1 MKNTPESVDFNDAS
15 RRAGHDAVRSR
26 IAQAVQPEERS
37 PSATATVTATSP
49 APAAKAK
56 VKDKP
61 SRGQGTD
68 KGAVPHYRLSEGGVF
83 YIGTTEDGDLAEP
96 AFVCSP
102 LKVEAKTRN
111 SQSEEWG
118 RLLTWTDADGHHHRW
133 AAPAEMLVGDPRE
146 FVRQLAAGGVEMSA
160 HRNTMQRLLAY
171 IIQERI
177 DARARNVAVPGWH
190 DGRYVLPNGESYGAG
205 DEQLVYQHSGG
216 LQHHYASVG
225 SLDDWRRDVATRCQG
240 NSRLLLAVSAMFA
253 GPLLHFT
260 GATGGGFHLV
270 GGSSS
275 GKSTALRVAA
285 SVVGPP
291 EYAREWRSTANG
303 LEGVAV
309 LHNDATLIL
318 DELAQIDPKQ
328 AGDAAY
334 LLANGNGKSRANR
347 AGEARAASRW
357 RVLILSAGEVGLAQ
371 HMAEAGKQ
379 ARAGQAVRLADV
391 PAEVEDGHGLFERL
405 HDASDGA
412 ALSALLKDAAARSY
426 GAAWPLWMSYLTRQD
441 SPALTTQ
448 LRESTDSF
456 LASYVPDD
464 ASGEV
469 RRVAERFAIVAF
481 AGELASTC
489 DQRLTGWPKGEATR
503 GVAACFQGWLQR
515 RGGSGSA
522 DTDALLSR
530 VRAFF
535 EAHGESRLEPLR
547 YAQEAPPV
555 RDRAG
560 FRRFDE
566 VGVTEYLVLPEAL
579 KRELCAGFDLRQAT
593 RELITAGWLK
603 PSPDGKASHPVRVP
617 GLGLMRL
624 YVFDSRKVHGVG

>member
-1 MKNTPESVDFNDAS
+1 MSNVTSVDFNDAAKD
-15 RRAGHDAVRSR
+15 AGTGAVRGS
-26 IAQAVQPEERS
+26 IQAAVRKATKGKGGKTAPDAGS
-37 PSATATVTATSP
+37 SARA
-49 APAAKAK
+49 
-56 VKDKP
+56 
-61 SRGQGTD
+61 
-68 KGAVPHYRLSEGGVF
+68 HYQLNEMGV
-83 YIGTTEDGDLAEP
+83 YYVGVTEDGDLAEP
-96 AFVCSP
+96 VFVCSP

-118 RLLTWTDADGHHHRW
+118 RLLTWTDADGHPHQW

-146 FVRQLAAGGVEMSA
+146 FLRQLAAGGVEMSA

-177 DARARNVAVPGWH
+177 DTRARNVSVPGWH
-190 DGRYVLPNGESYGAG
+190 AGRYVLPNGESYGTG
-205 DEQLVYQHSGG
+205 EERLVYQHSGG
-216 LQHHYASVG
+216 LQHHYAAVG
-225 SLDDWRRDVATRCQG
+225 SLVDWRREVAKRCQD
-240 NSRLLLAVSAMFA
+240 NSRLVLAVSAMFA

-347 AGEARAASRW
+347 AGEARAAARW

-371 HMAEAGKQ
+371 HMAEVGKQ

-391 PAEVEDGHGLFERL
+391 PAEAEGGHGVFERL
-405 HDASDGA
+405 HDAGDGA
-412 ALSALLKDAAARSY
+412 ALSALLKDAAARTY
-426 GAAWPLWMSYLTRQD
+426 GAPWPLWMDYLTQQD
-441 SPALTTQ
+441 SPTLTAQ
-448 LRESTDSF
+448 LRESSDRFIAT
-456 LASYVPDD
+456 YVPDD

-469 RRVAERFAIVAF
+469 RRVAERFAVVAF
-481 AGELASTC
+481 AGEMASVC
-489 DQRLTGWPKGEATR
+489 RHRLTGWPKGEATR
-503 GVAACFQGWLQR
+503 GVATCFQAWMHR
-515 RGGSGSA
+515 RGGAGSA

-535 EAHGESRLEPLR
+535 EAHGQSRLEPLNSMQ
-547 YAQEAPPV
+547 AASPV

-560 FRRFDE
+560 FRRLDG
-566 VGVTEYLVLPEAL
+566 VGVTEYMVLQESFN
-579 KRELCAGFDLRQAT
+579 RELCAGFDARQAA
-593 RELITAGWLK
+593 RELVDVGWLK
-603 PSPDGKASHPVRVP
+603 PSGDGRPSQVVRIP
-617 GLGLMRL
+617 GLGAVRL
-624 YVFDSRKVHGVG
+624 FIFDPRKVHDSAA

>member
-1 MKNTPESVDFNDAS
+1 MSSNVKSVDFNDA
-15 RRAGHDAVRSR
+15 AQVVGKKAVRNS
-26 IAQAVQPEERS
+26 IQAAVSQGAAGKQRTR
-37 PSATATVTATSP
+37 ADTAGTADG
-49 APAAKAK
+49 AK
-56 VKDKP
+56 
-61 SRGQGTD
+61 
-68 KGAVPHYRLSEGGVF
+68 PHYRLSDAGVF
-83 YIGTTEDGDLAEP
+83 YVGVNEDGEQAEP
-96 AFVCSP
+96 QFICSP

-118 RLLTWTDADGHHHRW
+118 RLLSWTDADGHRHQW

-160 HRNTMQRLLAY
+160 HRSTMQRLLAY

-190 DGRYVLPNGESYGAG
+190 DGSYVLPSGESYGAG
-205 DEQLVYQHSGG
+205 EELLVYQHSGG
-216 LQHHYASVG
+216 LQHHYAAVG
-225 SLDDWRRDVATRCQG
+225 TLDDWRRQVASRCVG
-240 NSRLLLAVSAMFA
+240 NSRLVLAMSTMFA
-253 GPLLHFT
+253 GPLLRFT
-260 GATGGGFHLV
+260 GATGGGFHIV

-275 GKSTALRVAA
+275 GKTTALRVAA

-347 AGEARAASRW
+347 AGDARAAARW
-357 RVLILSAGEVGLAQ
+357 RVMILSAGEVGLAQ
-371 HMAEAGKQ
+371 HMAEVGKQ

-391 PAEVEDGHGLFERL
+391 PAEAEGGHGVFERL

-426 GAAWPLWMSYLTRQD
+426 GSPWPLWMDYLTRVE
-441 SPALTTQ
+441 SPKLTAQ
-448 LRESTDSF
+448 LREETDRF
-456 LASYVPDD
+456 LATHVPND

-481 AGELASTC
+481 AGELASAC
-489 DQRLTGWPKGEATR
+489 RHQITGWAKGEATQ
-503 GVAACFQGWLQR
+503 GVATCFRAWLQR
-515 RGGSGSA
+515 RGGSGSS

-530 VRAFF
+530 IRAFF
-535 EAHGESRLEPLR
+535 EAHGESRLEPYR
-547 YAQEAPPV
+547 APQGALPI

-560 FRRFDE
+560 YRRFDE
-566 VGVTEYLVLPEAL
+566 VGITEYMVLPEAF
-579 KRELCAGFDLRQAT
+579 KRELCAGHDARQAT
-593 RELITAGWLK
+593 RELIAAGWLK
-603 PSPDGKASHPVRVP
+603 PGTDGKAAQVVRIP
-617 GLGLMRL
+617 GLGSMRL
-624 YVFDSRKVHGVG
+624 YVFDSRKVHDGSV

>member
-1 MKNTPESVDFNDAS
+1 MSNTIKSVDFNDA
-15 RRAGHDAVRSR
+15 AKAVGKKAVRSS
-26 IAQAVQPEERS
+26 IEAAVRKGS
-37 PSATATVTATSP
+37 GTSKARTDTAAG
-49 APAAKAK
+49 AK
-56 VKDKP
+56 
-61 SRGQGTD
+61 
-68 KGAVPHYRLSEGGVF
+68 PHYRLSDAGVF
-83 YIGTTEDGDLAEP
+83 YVGVNEDGEQAEP
-96 AFVCSP
+96 QFICSP

-118 RLLTWTDADGHHHRW
+118 RLLSWTDADGHRHQW

-160 HRNTMQRLLAY
+160 HRSTMQRLLAY

-190 DGRYVLPNGESYGAG
+190 DSSYVLPSGESYGAG
-205 DEQLVYQHSGG
+205 EELLVYQHSGG
-216 LQHHYASVG
+216 LQHHYAAVG
-225 SLDDWRRDVATRCQG
+225 TLDDWKREVAARCAG
-240 NSRLLLAVSAMFA
+240 NSRLVLAVATMFA
-253 GPLLHFT
+253 GPLLRFT
-260 GATGGGFHLV
+260 GATGGGFHIV

-275 GKSTALRVAA
+275 GKTTALRVAA

-347 AGEARAASRW
+347 AGDARAAARW
-357 RVLILSAGEVGLAQ
+357 RIMILSAGEVGLAQ

-391 PAEVEDGHGLFERL
+391 PAEAEAGHGVFERL

-412 ALSALLKDAAARSY
+412 ALSALLKDASARSY
-426 GAAWPLWMSYLTRQD
+426 GSAWPLWMEYLTRLD
-441 SPALTTQ
+441 SPKLTAQ
-448 LRESTDSF
+448 LREATDRF
-456 LASYVPDD
+456 LATHVPDN

-489 DQRLTGWPKGEATR
+489 RHQLTGWQKGEATK
-503 GVAACFQGWLQR
+503 GVATCFQAWLQR

-522 DTDALLSR
+522 DTDALMSR
-530 VRAFF
+530 IRAFF
-535 EAHGESRLEPLR
+535 EAHGESRLERFRAADGL
-547 YAQEAPPV
+547 PV
-555 RDRAG
+555 RERAG

-566 VGVTEYLVLPEAL
+566 VGVTEYMVLPEAFR
-579 KRELCAGFDLRQAT
+579 RELCAGHDARQAA
-593 RELITAGWLK
+593 RELIAAGWIKPAVDGK
-603 PSPDGKASHPVRVP
+603 PSQVVRVP
-617 GLGLMRL
+617 GMGAVRL
-624 YVFDSRKVHGVG
+624 YIFDSRKVHDGSL

>member
-1 MKNTPESVDFNDAS
+1 MSNVTSVDFNDAAKD
-15 RRAGHDAVRSR
+15 AGTGAVRGSIQR
-26 IAQAVQPEERS
+26 AVR
-37 PSATATVTATSP
+37 
-49 APAAKAK
+49 
-56 VKDKP
+56 
-61 SRGQGTD
+61 
-68 KGAVPHYRLSEGGVF
+68 KGAKGKTKSNKDAADCTSGSASGGAARAHYQLNESGV
-83 YIGTTEDGDLAEP
+83 YYVGVTEDGDLAEP
-96 AFVCSP
+96 VFVCSP

-118 RLLTWTDADGHHHRW
+118 RLLTWTDADGHPHQW

-177 DARARNVAVPGWH
+177 DTRARNVAVPGWH
-190 DGRYVLPNGESYGAG
+190 EGRYVLPNGESYGNG
-205 DEQLVYQHSGG
+205 VERLVYQHSGG
-216 LQHHYASVG
+216 LQHHYAAVG
-225 SLDDWRRDVATRCQG
+225 SLDDWRRGVARRCQD
-240 NSRLLLAVSAMFA
+240 NSRLVLAVSAMFA

-291 EYAREWRSTANG
+291 EYAREWRSTSNG

-347 AGEARAASRW
+347 AGEARAAARW

-371 HMAEAGKQ
+371 HMAEVGKQ
-379 ARAGQAVRLADV
+379 ARAGQSVRLADV
-391 PAEVEDGHGLFERL
+391 PAEAEGGHGVFERL

-412 ALSALLKDAAARSY
+412 ALSALLKDAAARTY
-426 GAAWPLWMSYLTRQD
+426 GAPWPLWMGYLTQQD
-441 SPALTTQ
+441 SPTLTAQ
-448 LRESTDSF
+448 LRESTDRF
-456 LASYVPDD
+456 LATYVPED

-469 RRVAERFAIVAF
+469 RRVAERFAVVAF
-481 AGELASTC
+481 AGELASSC
-489 DQRLTGWPKGEATR
+489 RHRITGWPKGEATQ
-503 GVAACFQGWLQR
+503 GVATCFKAWLQR
-515 RGGSGSA
+515 RGGSASA
-522 DTDALLSR
+522 DTDELLSR

-547 YAQEAPPV
+547 SPEGTVPV
-555 RDRAG
+555 RDRVG

-566 VGVTEYLVLPEAL
+566 VGLTEYLVLQEAFR
-579 KRELCAGFDLRQAT
+579 RELCAGFDVRLAARMLA
-593 RELITAGWLK
+593 EAGWLK
-603 PSPDGKASHPVRVP
+603 RSADGRPSQTVRVP
-617 GLGLMRL
+617 GLGAIRVF
-624 YVFDSRKVHGVG
+624 VFDPRKVHDSGL

>member
-1 MKNTPESVDFNDAS
+1 MSTTIKSIDFNDAAKA
-15 RRAGHDAVRSR
+15 AGKKAVRRS
-26 IAQAVQPEERS
+26 IEAAVR
-37 PSATATVTATSP
+37 
-49 APAAKAK
+49 
-56 VKDKP
+56 
-61 SRGQGTD
+61 
-68 KGAVPHYRLSEGGVF
+68 KGAASKPRADAKDAAGAKPHYRLSDAGVF
-83 YIGTTEDGDLAEP
+83 YVGVNEEGEQAEP
-96 AFVCSP
+96 QFVCSP

-111 SQSEEWG
+111 VQSEEWG
-118 RLLTWTDADGHHHRW
+118 RLLSWTDADGHRHQW

-160 HRNTMQRLLAY
+160 HRSTMQRLLAY

-190 DGRYVLPNGESYGAG
+190 DGRYVLPSGESYGG
-205 DEQLVYQHSGG
+205 GEELLVYQHSGG
-216 LQHHYASVG
+216 LQHHYAAVG
-225 SLDDWRRDVATRCQG
+225 TLDDWKREVAARCAG
-240 NSRLLLAVSAMFA
+240 NSRLVLAVATMFA
-253 GPLLHFT
+253 GPLLRFT
-260 GATGGGFHLV
+260 GATGGGFHIV

-275 GKSTALRVAA
+275 GKTTALRVAA

-347 AGEARAASRW
+347 AGDARAAARW
-357 RVLILSAGEVGLAQ
+357 RIMILSAGEVGLAQ

-391 PAEVEDGHGLFERL
+391 PAEAEAGHGVFERL

-426 GAAWPLWMSYLTRQD
+426 GAAWPLWMEYLTRLD
-441 SPALTTQ
+441 SPKLTAQ
-448 LRESTDSF
+448 LREATDRF
-456 LASYVPDD
+456 LATHVPDN

-489 DQRLTGWPKGEATR
+489 RHQLTGWQKGEATK
-503 GVAACFQGWLQR
+503 GVATCFQAWLQR

-522 DTDALLSR
+522 DTDALMSR
-530 VRAFF
+530 IRAFF
-535 EAHGESRLEPLR
+535 EAHGESRLERFRAADGL
-547 YAQEAPPV
+547 PV
-555 RDRAG
+555 RERAG

-566 VGVTEYLVLPEAL
+566 VGVTEYMVLPEAFR
-579 KRELCAGFDLRQAT
+579 RELCAGHDARQAA
-593 RELITAGWLK
+593 RELIAAGWIKPAADGK
-603 PSPDGKASHPVRVP
+603 PSQVVRVP
-617 GLGLMRL
+617 GMGAVRL
-624 YVFDSRKVHGVG
+624 YIFDSRKVHDGSL

>member
-1 MKNTPESVDFNDAS
+1 MSNTIKSVDFNDA
-15 RRAGHDAVRSR
+15 AKAVGKKAVRSS
-26 IAQAVQPEERS
+26 IEAAVRKGS
-37 PSATATVTATSP
+37 GTSKARADSAAG
-49 APAAKAK
+49 AK
-56 VKDKP
+56 
-61 SRGQGTD
+61 
-68 KGAVPHYRLSEGGVF
+68 PHYRLSDAGVF
-83 YIGTTEDGDLAEP
+83 YVGVNEGGEQAEP
-96 AFVCSP
+96 QFICSP

-118 RLLTWTDADGHHHRW
+118 RLLSWIDADGHRHQW

-160 HRNTMQRLLAY
+160 HRSTMQRLLAY

-190 DGRYVLPNGESYGAG
+190 DSSYVLPSGESYGAG
-205 DEQLVYQHSGG
+205 EELLVYQHSGG
-216 LQHHYASVG
+216 LQHHYAAVG
-225 SLDDWRRDVATRCQG
+225 TLDDWKREVAARCAG
-240 NSRLLLAVSAMFA
+240 NSRLVLAVATMFA
-253 GPLLHFT
+253 GPLLRFT
-260 GATGGGFHLV
+260 GATGGGFHIV

-275 GKSTALRVAA
+275 GKTTALRVAA

-347 AGEARAASRW
+347 AGDARAAARW
-357 RVLILSAGEVGLAQ
+357 RIMILSAGEVGLAQ

-391 PAEVEDGHGLFERL
+391 PAEAEAGHGVFERL
-405 HDASDGA
+405 HDAGDGA

-426 GAAWPLWMSYLTRQD
+426 GAAWPLWMEYLTRLD
-441 SPALTTQ
+441 SPKLTAQ
-448 LRESTDSF
+448 LREATDRF
-456 LASYVPDD
+456 LATHVPDS

-489 DQRLTGWPKGEATR
+489 RHQLTGWQKGEATK
-503 GVAACFQGWLQR
+503 GVATCFQAWLQR

-522 DTDALLSR
+522 DTDAL
-530 VRAFF
+530 
-535 EAHGESRLEPLR
+535 
-547 YAQEAPPV
+547 
-555 RDRAG
+555 
-560 FRRFDE
+560 
-566 VGVTEYLVLPEAL
+566 
-579 KRELCAGFDLRQAT
+579 
-593 RELITAGWLK
+593 
-603 PSPDGKASHPVRVP
+603 
-617 GLGLMRL
+617 M
-624 YVFDSRKVHGVG
+624 

>member
-1 MKNTPESVDFNDAS
+1 MSNVTSVDFNDAAKD
-15 RRAGHDAVRSR
+15 AGAGAVRGSIQR
-26 IAQAVQPEERS
+26 AVR
-37 PSATATVTATSP
+37 
-49 APAAKAK
+49 
-56 VKDKP
+56 
-61 SRGQGTD
+61 
-68 KGAVPHYRLSEGGVF
+68 KGAKGKTKSNKDAADSASAPRAHYQLNESGV
-83 YIGTTEDGDLAEP
+83 YYVGVTEDGDLAEP
-96 AFVCSP
+96 VFVCSP

-118 RLLTWTDADGHHHRW
+118 RLLTWNDADGHPHQW

-177 DARARNVAVPGWH
+177 DTRARNVAVPGWH
-190 DGRYVLPNGESYGAG
+190 EGRYVLPNGESYGNG
-205 DEQLVYQHSGG
+205 QERLVYQHSGG
-216 LQHHYASVG
+216 LQHHYAAVG
-225 SLDDWRRDVATRCQG
+225 SLDDWRRDVARRCQE
-240 NSRLLLAVSAMFA
+240 NSRLVLAVSAMFA

-260 GATGGGFHLV
+260 GATGGGFHLI

-347 AGEARAASRW
+347 AGEARAAARW

-371 HMAEAGKQ
+371 HMAEVGKQ
-379 ARAGQAVRLADV
+379 ARAGQSVRLADV
-391 PAEVEDGHGLFERL
+391 PAEAEGGHGVFERL

-412 ALSALLKDAAARSY
+412 ALSALLKDAAARTY
-426 GAAWPLWMSYLTRQD
+426 GAPWPLWMDYLTQQD
-441 SPALTTQ
+441 GPTLTAQ
-448 LRESTDSF
+448 LRESTDRF
-456 LASYVPDD
+456 LATYVPED

-469 RRVAERFAIVAF
+469 RRVAERFAVVAF
-481 AGELASTC
+481 AGELASSC
-489 DQRLTGWPKGEATR
+489 RHRITGWPKGEATR
-503 GVAACFQGWLQR
+503 GVAACFQAWLHR
-515 RGGSGSA
+515 RGSSGSA

-579 KRELCAGFDLRQAT
+579 KRELCAGFDPRRAT
-593 RELITAGWLK
+593 RELIAAGWLK
-603 PSPDGKASHPVRVP
+603 PGSDGKASQSVRVP
-617 GLGLMRL
+617 SLGSMRL
-624 YVFDSRKVHGVG
+624 YVFDSRKVHGGAL

>member
-1 MKNTPESVDFNDAS
+1 MSNVTSVDFNDAAKV
-15 RRAGHDAVRSR
+15 AGTGAVRGS
-26 IAQAVQPEERS
+26 IQAAVRKAS
-37 PSATATVTATSP
+37 KGKGGKK
-49 APAAKAK
+49 AA
-56 VKDKP
+56 DD
-61 SRGQGTD
+61 GG
-68 KGAVPHYRLSEGGVF
+68 GARPHYQLNETGV
-83 YIGTTEDGDLAEP
+83 YYVGVTEDGDLAEP
-96 AFVCSP
+96 VFVCSP

-118 RLLTWTDADGHHHRW
+118 RLLTWTDADGHHHQW

-146 FVRQLAAGGVEMSA
+146 FLRQLAAGGVEMSA

-177 DARARNVAVPGWH
+177 DSRARNVAVPGWH
-190 DGRYVLPNGESYGAG
+190 DGRYVLPNGESYGNG
-205 DEQLVYQHSGG
+205 EERLVYQHSGG
-216 LQHHYASVG
+216 LQHHYAVVG
-225 SLDDWRRDVATRCQG
+225 SLEDWRRDVAKRCQD
-240 NSRLLLAVSAMFA
+240 NSRLVLAVSAMFA

-347 AGEARAASRW
+347 SGEARAAARW

-371 HMAEAGKQ
+371 HMAEVGKQ

-391 PAEVEDGHGLFERL
+391 PAEAEGGHGVFERL
-405 HDASDGA
+405 HDAADGA

-426 GAAWPLWMSYLTRQD
+426 GAPWPLWMDYLTRQD
-441 SPALTTQ
+441 SPTLTTK
-448 LRESTDSF
+448 LRESSDRF
-456 LASYVPDD
+456 LATYLPDD

-469 RRVAERFAIVAF
+469 RRVAERFATVAF
-481 AGELASTC
+481 AGEMASVC
-489 DQRLTGWPKGEATR
+489 PHRLTGWAKGEATR
-503 GVAACFQGWLQR
+503 GVAICFQAWMQR
-515 RGGSGSA
+515 RGGAGSA

-535 EAHGESRLEPLR
+535 EAHGQSRLEPLNSMQ
-547 YAQEAPPV
+547 AASPV

-560 FRRFDE
+560 FRRLDG
-566 VGVTEYLVLPEAL
+566 VGVTEYMVLQESFN
-579 KRELCAGFDLRQAT
+579 RELCAGFDSRQAA
-593 RELITAGWLK
+593 RELVAAGWLK
-603 PSPDGKASHPVRVP
+603 PSGDGRPSQVVRIP
-617 GLGLMRL
+617 GLGAARL
-624 YVFDSRKVHGVG
+624 FIFDPRKVHDSAA

>member
-1 MKNTPESVDFNDAS
+1 MSNTITSVDFNDA
-15 RRAGHDAVRSR
+15 AKAVGKKAVRST
-26 IAQAVQPEERS
+26 IEAAVRKGSASKPRS
-37 PSATATVTATSP
+37 DTSASAG
-49 APAAKAK
+49 AK
-56 VKDKP
+56 
-61 SRGQGTD
+61 
-68 KGAVPHYRLSEGGVF
+68 PHYRLSDAGVF
-83 YIGTTEDGDLAEP
+83 YVGVNEDGEQAEP
-96 AFVCSP
+96 QFICSP

-118 RLLTWTDADGHHHRW
+118 RLLSWTDADGHRHQW

-160 HRNTMQRLLAY
+160 HRSTTQRLLAY

-190 DGRYVLPNGESYGAG
+190 DGRYVLPSGESFGAG
-205 DEQLVYQHSGG
+205 DERLVYQHSGG
-216 LQHHYASVG
+216 LQHHYAVVG
-225 SLDDWRRDVATRCQG
+225 TLDDWKRNVAARCAG
-240 NSRLLLAVSAMFA
+240 NSRLVLAVATMFA
-253 GPLLHFT
+253 GPLLRFT
-260 GATGGGFHLV
+260 GATGGGFHIV

-275 GKSTALRVAA
+275 GKTTALRVAA

-347 AGEARAASRW
+347 AGDARAAARW
-357 RVLILSAGEVGLAQ
+357 RVMILSAGEVGLAQ
-371 HMAEAGKQ
+371 HMAEVGKQ

-391 PAEVEDGHGLFERL
+391 PAEVEAGHGVFERL
-405 HDASDGA
+405 HDAGDGA

-426 GAAWPLWMSYLTRQD
+426 GAPWPLWMDYLTRLD
-441 SPALTTQ
+441 SPKLTAQ
-448 LRESTDSF
+448 LREATDRF
-456 LASYVPDD
+456 LATHVPDN

-481 AGELASTC
+481 AGELASTGRH
-489 DQRLTGWPKGEATR
+489 QLTGWPKGEATK
-503 GVAACFQGWLQR
+503 GVATCFQAWMQR
-515 RGGSGSA
+515 RGGAGSS

-530 VRAFF
+530 IRAFF
-535 EAHGESRLEPLR
+535 EAHGESRLELYR
-547 YAQEAPPV
+547 APQGALPI

-566 VGVTEYLVLPEAL
+566 VGVTEYLVLPEAFR
-579 KRELCAGFDLRQAT
+579 RELCVGYDARNAA
-593 RELITAGWLK
+593 RELITAGWIKPGADGK
-603 PSPDGKASHPVRVP
+603 PSQVVRIP
-617 GLGLMRL
+617 GLGAVRL
-624 YVFDSRKVHGVG
+624 YIFDSRKVHDGSL

>member
-1 MKNTPESVDFNDAS
+1 MSNVKSVDFNDAAKAVGRKAVARS
-15 RRAGHDAVRSR
+15 IQEAVR
-26 IAQAVQPEERS
+26 
-37 PSATATVTATSP
+37 
-49 APAAKAK
+49 
-56 VKDKP
+56 
-61 SRGQGTD
+61 
-68 KGAVPHYRLSEGGVF
+68 KGAGKATKKRASTDADAPSLPKAHYRLSDAGVF
-83 YIGTTEDGDLAEP
+83 YVGVNEDGDQADP
-96 AFVCSP
+96 VFICSP

-118 RLLTWTDADGHHHRW
+118 RLLTWTDADGHRHQW

-190 DGRYVLPNGESYGAG
+190 DSSYVLPSGESYGSS
-205 DEQLVYQHSGG
+205 EELLVYQHSGG
-216 LQHHYASVG
+216 LQHHYAAVG
-225 SLDDWRRDVATRCQG
+225 SLADWRREVASRCLG
-240 NSRLLLAVSAMFA
+240 NSRLVLAVATMFA
-253 GPLLHFT
+253 GPLLRFT
-260 GATGGGFHLV
+260 GATGGGFHIV

-275 GKSTALRVAA
+275 GKTTALRVAA

-347 AGEARAASRW
+347 AGDARATARW
-357 RVLILSAGEVGLAQ
+357 RVMILSAGEVGLAQ
-371 HMAEAGKQ
+371 HMAEVGKQ
-379 ARAGQAVRLADV
+379 ARAGQSVRLADV
-391 PAEVEDGHGLFERL
+391 PAEAEAGHGVFERL
-405 HDASDGA
+405 HDANDGA
-412 ALSALLKDAAARSY
+412 GLSAILKDAAARTY
-426 GAAWPLWMSYLTRQD
+426 GAPWPLWLEYLTHTD
-441 SPALTTQ
+441 SPVLTAQ
-448 LRESTDSF
+448 LRESTDRF
-456 LASYVPDD
+456 LATHVPED

-481 AGELASTC
+481 AGELASSC
-489 DQRLTGWPKGEATR
+489 RHKLTGWPKGEATSS
-503 GVAACFQGWLQR
+503 VAVCFQAWLRR

-530 VRAFF
+530 IRAFF
-535 EAHGESRLEPLR
+535 EAHGESRLEAYR
-547 YAQEAPPV
+547 APQTGLPV

-560 FRRFDE
+560 FKRFDE
-566 VGVTEYLVLPEAL
+566 VGVTEYMVLPEAFN
-579 KRELCAGFDLRQAT
+579 RELCAGFDARLAART
-593 RELITAGWLK
+593 LVDAGWLK
-603 PSPDGKASHPVRVP
+603 PGGDGRTSTVVRIP
-617 GLGLMRL
+617 GLGAVRL
-624 YVFDSRKVHGVG
+624 FVFDSRKVHDSAL

>member
-1 MKNTPESVDFNDAS
+1 MQQCPMPMCLHSCVYLQSVMRVHVA
-15 RRAGHDAVRSR
+15 RCG
-26 IAQAVQPEERS
+26 S
-37 PSATATVTATSP
+37 P
-49 APAAKAK
+49 
-56 VKDKP
+56 
-61 SRGQGTD
+61 
-68 KGAVPHYRLSEGGVF
+68 Y
-83 YIGTTEDGDLAEP
+83 
-96 AFVCSP
+96 
-102 LKVEAKTRN
+102 
-111 SQSEEWG
+111 
-118 RLLTWTDADGHHHRW
+118 
-133 AAPAEMLVGDPRE
+133 
-146 FVRQLAAGGVEMSA
+146 
-160 HRNTMQRLLAY
+160 
-171 IIQERI
+171 
-177 DARARNVAVPGWH
+177 
-190 DGRYVLPNGESYGAG
+190 
-205 DEQLVYQHSGG
+205 
-216 LQHHYASVG
+216 HYAAVG
-225 SLDDWRRDVATRCQG
+225 SLDDWRRNVARRCQD
-240 NSRLLLAVSAMFA
+240 NSRLVLAVSAMFA

-347 AGEARAASRW
+347 AGEARAAARW
-357 RVLILSAGEVGLAQ
+357 RLLILSAGEVGLAQ
-371 HMAEAGKQ
+371 HMAEVGKQ
-379 ARAGQAVRLADV
+379 VRAGQSVRLADV
-391 PAEVEDGHGLFERL
+391 PAETEGGHGVFERL
-405 HDASDGA
+405 HDAGDGA
-412 ALSALLKDAAARSY
+412 ALSALLKDAAARTY
-426 GAAWPLWMSYLTRQD
+426 GAPWPLWMGYLTQQD
-441 SPALTTQ
+441 SPTLTAQ
-448 LRESTDSF
+448 LRESTDRF
-456 LASYVPDD
+456 LATYVPDD

-469 RRVAERFAIVAF
+469 RRVAERFAVVAF

-489 DQRLTGWPKGEATR
+489 RHRITGWAKGEATR
-503 GVAACFQGWLQR
+503 GVATCFQAWLQR

-579 KRELCAGFDLRQAT
+579 KRELCAGFDPRQAT
-593 RELITAGWLK
+593 RELIAAGWLK
-603 PSPDGKASHPVRVP
+603 PGSDGKASQSVRVP
-617 GLGLMRL
+617 SLGAMRL
-624 YVFDSRKVHGVG
+624 YVFDSRKVHDGAL

>member
-1 MKNTPESVDFNDAS
+1 MSNVKSVDFNDAAKAVGKKAVAS
-15 RRAGHDAVRSR
+15 TIQEAVRKGTGKATKRRAAAD
-26 IAQAVQPEERS
+26 
-37 PSATATVTATSP
+37 TDATSLP
-49 APAAKAK
+49 KA
-56 VKDKP
+56 
-61 SRGQGTD
+61 
-68 KGAVPHYRLSEGGVF
+68 HYRLSDAGVF
-83 YIGTTEDGDLAEP
+83 YVGVNEDGDQAEP
-96 AFVCSP
+96 VFICSP

-118 RLLTWTDADGHHHRW
+118 RLLTWTDADGHRHQW

-177 DARARNVAVPGWH
+177 DTRARNVAVPGWH
-190 DGRYVLPNGESYGAG
+190 EGRYVLPNGESYGNGA
-205 DEQLVYQHSGG
+205 ERLVYQHSGG
-216 LQHHYASVG
+216 LQHHYAAVG
-225 SLDDWRRDVATRCQG
+225 SLEEWRRDVARRCQD
-240 NSRLLLAVSAMFA
+240 NSRLVLAVSAMFA

-347 AGEARAASRW
+347 AGEARAAARW

-371 HMAEAGKQ
+371 HMAEVGKQ

-391 PAEVEDGHGLFERL
+391 PAEAESGHGLFERL
-405 HDASDGA
+405 HDGSDGA
-412 ALSALLKDAAARSY
+412 ALSALLKDAAARTY
-426 GAAWPLWMSYLTRQD
+426 GAPWPLWMGYLTQQD
-441 SPALTTQ
+441 SPKLTAQ
-448 LRESTDSF
+448 LRESTDRF
-456 LASYVPDD
+456 LASYVPEN

-469 RRVAERFAIVAF
+469 RRVAERFAVVAF
-481 AGELASTC
+481 AGELASAC
-489 DQRLTGWPKGEATR
+489 RHRITGWPKGEATR
-503 GVAACFQGWLQR
+503 GIAACFQAWMQR

-547 YAQEAPPV
+547 YGHDAPPV

-560 FRRFDE
+560 FRRFNE

-579 KRELCAGFDLRQAT
+579 KRELCAGFDPRHAT
-593 RELITAGWLK
+593 RELIAAGWLK
-603 PSPDGKASHPVRVP
+603 TSTDGKSSQSVRVP
-617 GLGLMRL
+617 NLGSMRL
-624 YVFDSRKVHGVG
+624 YVFDSRKVHESAL